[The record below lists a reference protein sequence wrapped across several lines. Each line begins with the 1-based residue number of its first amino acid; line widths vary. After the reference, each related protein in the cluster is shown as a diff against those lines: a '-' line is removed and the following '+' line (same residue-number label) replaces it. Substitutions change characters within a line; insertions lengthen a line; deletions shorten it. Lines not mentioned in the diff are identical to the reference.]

1 MRSIAARHFPRV
13 VFRDGQKLLWNPI
26 LKKAYINRPEERVR
40 LRIMESLLL
49 DAGWSPHRVTFELP
63 VNLKRD
69 EASKRADI
77 LCYNH
82 DFEPVL
88 LIECK
93 AENVPISEKTSLQIT
108 RYNSKIRAP
117 YLMMSNGITDYFFS
131 SGKGSSPEHLHNRP
145 DILDEQPWE

>member
-108 RYNSKIRAP
+108 RYNYK
-117 YLMMSNGITDYFFS
+117 NQ
-131 SGKGSSPEHLHNRP
+131 GSLP
-145 DILDEQPWE
+145 DDEQRDHRLLLFIRKGLIPETFT